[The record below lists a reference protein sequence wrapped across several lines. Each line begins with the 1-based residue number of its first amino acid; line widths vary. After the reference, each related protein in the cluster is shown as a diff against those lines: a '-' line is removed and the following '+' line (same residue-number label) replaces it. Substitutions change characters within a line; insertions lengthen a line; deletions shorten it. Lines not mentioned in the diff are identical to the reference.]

1 MRLSGKTIAAALIR
15 LDAGEWL
22 RRMTEAWARQLEGV
36 GHS

>member
-22 RRMTEAWARQLEGV
+22 RRITEPRVREM
-36 GHS
+36 